1 MLSRVSITITCSAYG
16 SSAPTLVENTAV
28 LNAWCLVNVLM
39 HLIMNGNKNVIDKN
53 QEQQV
58 AQSAMGLSRLRLT
71 TVLISDAAFWV
82 FIANTDLLNMWCQG
96 KMFLHNSQRFHTIY
110 CKTLLQRFCQ
120 VVLTSQS
127 SVSLAFVPI
136 DLFHISIMCSVF
148 DILWR
153 QVCGLQVSGASIGQ
167 SQPQEFKHRFK
178 TLTCYPKH
186 AGRNAQESHLHTGLK
201 DCRRPS
207 HDGRVP
213 SCYHHDDSRWWSE
226 IVQSM

>member
-16 SSAPTLVENTAV
+16 SSAPTLVENTVV

-96 KMFLHNSQRFHTIY
+96 KMLLHNSQRFHTIY
-110 CKTLLQRFCQ
+110 CKTLLQRLCQ

-153 QVCGLQVSGASIGQ
+153 QQVCGLQVSGGFDWPVTASRIQAPFQNTYMLSKTCREKCAGI
-167 SQPQEFKHRFK
+167 PPAHR
-178 TLTCYPKH
+178 TERL
-186 AGRNAQESHLHTGLK
+186 
-201 DCRRPS
+201 
-207 HDGRVP
+207 
-213 SCYHHDDSRWWSE
+213 
-226 IVQSM
+226 